1 MIIESEYLYSKVNLY
16 LDGIIQEK
24 ELKNKEDTNNNFSNI
39 NKSLLLNSANI
50 KNNNMIFFKSYLKKD
65 ESNCFTIVDIK
76 NSIKCLFNQE
86 YLSEFLNQY
95 PSYISLNNFDGTLI
109 YVKKCYY
116 DILFNKV
123 GQEKVNAKVI
133 LIIEDF
139 DLDQAQKMS
148 NELYNQK
155 YLDINLNPD
164 IEDKLD
170 DIYYNII
177 KEKTDIDE
185 FAQNNINEH
194 LKIDF
199 DMFFENKIF
208 GGINKNIISSEIN
221 ISPIDKIA
229 WFYSGHNINDFKELS
244 NEEEIMNVHEIQLK
258 NNDNNIDNNIENM
271 NDNNEKNININQNI
285 NLIKNNKNEITE
297 DKLKNLGFKSL
308 LGTNIYM
315 KSKNKIPNGFDLLNK
330 KRERDKFF
338 KKMYKNGNNDI
349 EEEKMIME
357 YGKYNNGNIYMEQ
370 NQQKRNGE
378 DFEKNKKLNNSL
390 PVAIQNL
397 MVKMKKKEP
406 ITLNIFE
413 KYKAYKKLNAN
424 EYKKEK
430 PIK

>member
-1 MIIESEYLYSKVNLY
+1 MIIETEYLYNKVNLY
-16 LDGIIQEK
+16 LDSIIQEK
-24 ELKNKEDTNNNFSNI
+24 EFKNKDDTNNNFTNI

-76 NSIKCLFNQE
+76 NSIKWLFNKE
-86 YLSEFLNQY
+86 YLSEYLYQY

-116 DILFNKV
+116 DILFNKE
-123 GQEKVNAKVI
+123 GEEKINSKVI

-170 DIYYNII
+170 DIYYNMI
-177 KEKTDIDE
+177 KEKTDIDRTAHE
-185 FAQNNINEH
+185 NINEH

-199 DMFFENKIF
+199 DMFYDNKNF

-221 ISPIDKIA
+221 ISPKDKIA
-229 WFYSGHNINDFKELS
+229 WFYSETNINNFKELS
-244 NEEEIMNVHEIQLK
+244 NEEDIMNVHEIQLK
-258 NNDNNIDNNIENM
+258 NNDNNNNLNNSENI
-271 NDNNEKNININQNI
+271 NNNNEKNNH
-285 NLIKNNKNEITE
+285 NNKIEITE
-297 DKLKNLGFKSL
+297 DKLKNLGFKNL
-308 LGTNIYM
+308 LGGNIIM
-315 KSKNKIPNGFDLLNK
+315 KNKNKIVNGFDLLNK
-330 KRERDKFF
+330 KRERDNYI
-338 KKMYKNGNNDI
+338 KKIYKNGNNNDI
-349 EEEKMIME
+349 EEEKTIME
-357 YGKYNNGNIYMEQ
+357 NGKYNNGNIYIEQ
-370 NQQKRNGE
+370 NKQKKYNGGE
-378 DFEKNKKLNNSL
+378 FEQNKKYSNSL
-390 PVAIQNL
+390 PIVIQNL

-406 ITLNIFE
+406 ITFNIFE
-413 KYKAYKKLNAN
+413 KYKAYKKLNSN

-430 PIK
+430 TIK

>member
-16 LDGIIQEK
+16 LDAIIQEK
-24 ELKNKEDTNNNFSNI
+24 ENKNKDDSNNNFTNI
-39 NKSLLLNSANI
+39 NKSILMNSANI

-65 ESNCFTIVDIK
+65 ETNCFTIVDIK
-76 NSIKCLFNQE
+76 NSIKCLFNKE

-116 DILFNKV
+116 DILYNKE
-123 GQEKVNAKVI
+123 GEEKVNAKVI

-155 YLDINLNPD
+155 YIDINLNPD

-177 KEKTDIDE
+177 KEKTDLDIYAKDNID
-185 FAQNNINEH
+185 EH

-199 DMFFENKIF
+199 DVFFDNKNF
-208 GGINKNIISSEIN
+208 GGINKKIISSEIN
-221 ISPIDKIA
+221 ISPKDKIA
-229 WFYSGHNINDFKELS
+229 WFYSGHNTNDFKELS
-244 NEEEIMNVHEIQLK
+244 NEEDIMNIHEIQLY
-258 NNDNNIDNNIENM
+258 NNETNNIET
-271 NDNNEKNININQNI
+271 KNKI
-285 NLIKNNKNEITE
+285 NLKNNKNEITE
-297 DKLKNLGFKSL
+297 DKLKNLDFKSL
-308 LGTNIYM
+308 LGVNIY
-315 KSKNKIPNGFDLLNK
+315 KGNNNKITNGFSLLNK
-330 KRERDKFF
+330 KTKREKYNF
-338 KKMYKNGNNDI
+338 YNNGNNDI
-349 EEEKMIME
+349 EEEKMIFE

-370 NQQKRNGE
+370 NQQIKNIRG
-378 DFEKNKKLNNSL
+378 DFEQNKKKNNIL
-390 PVAIQNL
+390 PVSIQNL
-397 MVKMKKKEP
+397 MVRMQKKEA

-413 KYKAYKKLNAN
+413 KYKTYKKLNAN

>member
-170 DIYYNII
+170 DIYYNMI
-177 KEKTDIDE
+177 KEKTDIDRTAHE
-185 FAQNNINEH
+185 NINEH

-199 DMFFENKIF
+199 DMFFDNKNF

-221 ISPIDKIA
+221 ISPKDKIA
-229 WFYSGHNINDFKELS
+229 WFYSETNINNFKELS
-244 NEEEIMNVHEIQLK
+244 NEEDIMNVHEIQLK
-258 NNDNNIDNNIENM
+258 NNDNNNNLNNSENI
-271 NDNNEKNININQNI
+271 NNNNEKNNH
-285 NLIKNNKNEITE
+285 NNKIEITE
-297 DKLKNLGFKSL
+297 DKLKNLGFKNL
-308 LGTNIYM
+308 LGGNIIM
-315 KSKNKIPNGFDLLNK
+315 KNKNKIVNGFDLLNK
-330 KRERDKFF
+330 KRERDNYI
-338 KKMYKNGNNDI
+338 KKIYKNGNNDI
-349 EEEKMIME
+349 EEEKTIME
-357 YGKYNNGNIYMEQ
+357 NGKYNNGNIYIEQ
-370 NQQKRNGE
+370 NKQKKYNGGE
-378 DFEKNKKLNNSL
+378 FEQNKKYSNSL
-390 PVAIQNL
+390 PIVIQNL

-406 ITLNIFE
+406 ITFNIFE
-413 KYKAYKKLNAN
+413 KYKTYKKLNSN

-430 PIK
+430 TIK

>member
-16 LDGIIQEK
+16 LDAIIQEK
-24 ELKNKEDTNNNFSNI
+24 ENKNKDDSNNNFTNI
-39 NKSLLLNSANI
+39 NKSILMNSANI

-65 ESNCFTIVDIK
+65 ETNCFTIVDIK

-116 DILFNKV
+116 DILYNKE
-123 GQEKVNAKVI
+123 GEEKVNAKVI

-155 YLDINLNPD
+155 YIDINLNPD

-177 KEKTDIDE
+177 KEKTDLDIYAKDNID
-185 FAQNNINEH
+185 EH

-199 DMFFENKIF
+199 DVFFDNKNF
-208 GGINKNIISSEIN
+208 GGINKKIISSEIN
-221 ISPIDKIA
+221 ISPKDKIA
-229 WFYSGHNINDFKELS
+229 WFYSGHNTNDFKELS
-244 NEEEIMNVHEIQLK
+244 NEEDIMNIHEIQLY
-258 NNDNNIDNNIENM
+258 
-271 NDNNEKNININQNI
+271 NNETNKNETKNKI
-285 NLIKNNKNEITE
+285 NLKNNKNEITE
-297 DKLKNLGFKSL
+297 DKLKNLDFKSL
-308 LGTNIYM
+308 LGVNIY
-315 KSKNKIPNGFDLLNK
+315 KGNNNKITNGFSLLNK
-330 KRERDKFF
+330 KTKREKYNF
-338 KKMYKNGNNDI
+338 YNNGNNDI
-349 EEEKMIME
+349 EEEKMIFE

-370 NQQKRNGE
+370 NQQIKNIRG
-378 DFEKNKKLNNSL
+378 DFEQNKKKNNIL
-390 PVAIQNL
+390 PVSIQNL
-397 MVKMKKKEP
+397 MVRMQKKEA

-413 KYKAYKKLNAN
+413 KYKTYKKLNAN

>member
-16 LDGIIQEK
+16 LDAIIQEK
-24 ELKNKEDTNNNFSNI
+24 ENKNKDDSNNNFTNI
-39 NKSLLLNSANI
+39 NKSILMNSANI

-65 ESNCFTIVDIK
+65 ETNCFTIVDIK

-116 DILFNKV
+116 DILYNKE
-123 GQEKVNAKVI
+123 GEEKVNAKVI

-155 YLDINLNPD
+155 YIDINLNPD

-177 KEKTDIDE
+177 KEKTDLDIYAKDNID
-185 FAQNNINEH
+185 EH

-199 DMFFENKIF
+199 DVFFDNKNF
-208 GGINKNIISSEIN
+208 GGINKKIISSEIN
-221 ISPIDKIA
+221 ISPKDKIA
-229 WFYSGHNINDFKELS
+229 WFYSGHNTNDFKELS
-244 NEEEIMNVHEIQLK
+244 NEEDIMNIHEIQLY
-258 NNDNNIDNNIENM
+258 NNETNNIET
-271 NDNNEKNININQNI
+271 KNKI
-285 NLIKNNKNEITE
+285 NLKNNKNEITE
-297 DKLKNLGFKSL
+297 DKLKNLDFKSL
-308 LGTNIYM
+308 LGVNIY
-315 KSKNKIPNGFDLLNK
+315 KGNNNKITNGFSLLNK
-330 KRERDKFF
+330 KTKREKYNF
-338 KKMYKNGNNDI
+338 YNNGNNDI
-349 EEEKMIME
+349 EEEKMIFE

-370 NQQKRNGE
+370 NQQIKNIRG
-378 DFEKNKKLNNSL
+378 DFEQNKKKNNIL
-390 PVAIQNL
+390 PVSIQNL
-397 MVKMKKKEP
+397 MVRMQKKEA

-413 KYKAYKKLNAN
+413 KYKNYKKLNEN

>member
-16 LDGIIQEK
+16 LDAIIQEK
-24 ELKNKEDTNNNFSNI
+24 ENKNKDDSNNNFTNI
-39 NKSLLLNSANI
+39 NKSILMNSANI

-65 ESNCFTIVDIK
+65 ETNCFTIVDIK

-116 DILFNKV
+116 DILYNKE
-123 GQEKVNAKVI
+123 GEEKVNAKVI

-155 YLDINLNPD
+155 YIDINLNPD

-177 KEKTDIDE
+177 KEKTDLDIYAKDNID
-185 FAQNNINEH
+185 EH

-199 DMFFENKIF
+199 DVFFDNKNF
-208 GGINKNIISSEIN
+208 GGINKKIISSEIN
-221 ISPIDKIA
+221 ISPKDKIA
-229 WFYSGHNINDFKELS
+229 WFYSGHNTNDFKELS
-244 NEEEIMNVHEIQLK
+244 NEEDIMNIHEIQLY
-258 NNDNNIDNNIENM
+258 
-271 NDNNEKNININQNI
+271 NNETNKNQTKNKI
-285 NLIKNNKNEITE
+285 NLKNNKNEITE
-297 DKLKNLGFKSL
+297 DKLKNLDFKSL
-308 LGTNIYM
+308 LGVNIY
-315 KSKNKIPNGFDLLNK
+315 KGNNNKITNGFSLLNK
-330 KRERDKFF
+330 KTKREKYNF
-338 KKMYKNGNNDI
+338 YNNGNNDI
-349 EEEKMIME
+349 EEEKMIFE

-370 NQQKRNGE
+370 NQQIKNIRG
-378 DFEKNKKLNNSL
+378 DFEQNKKKNNIL
-390 PVAIQNL
+390 PVSIQNL
-397 MVKMKKKEP
+397 MVRMQKKEA

-413 KYKAYKKLNAN
+413 KYKTYKKLNAN

>member
-1 MIIESEYLYSKVNLY
+1 MIIETEYLYNKVNLY
-16 LDGIIQEK
+16 LDSIIQEK
-24 ELKNKEDTNNNFSNI
+24 DLNNKDDTNNNFANI
-39 NKSLLLNSANI
+39 NKSLLINSSNK

-65 ESNCFTIVDIK
+65 DTNCFTIVDIK

-109 YVKKCYY
+109 YVRKCYY
-116 DILFNKV
+116 DILFNKE
-123 GQEKVNAKVI
+123 GEEKINAKVI

-170 DIYYNII
+170 DIYYNMI
-177 KEKTDIDE
+177 KEKTDIDGY
-185 FAQNNINEH
+185 AQNNINEH

-199 DMFFENKIF
+199 DMFFDSKNF

-221 ISPIDKIA
+221 ISPKDKIA
-229 WFYSGHNINDFKELS
+229 WFFSGTNINNFKELS

-258 NNDNNIDNNIENM
+258 NNIANNIQETTDEPNINKTTNNNII
-271 NDNNEKNININQNI
+271 KNI
-285 NLIKNNKNEITE
+285 KNEITE

-308 LGTNIYM
+308 LGGNIFM
-315 KSKNKIPNGFDLLNK
+315 KNKNNIINNGFDLLNK
-330 KRERDKFF
+330 KREREKYI
-338 KKMYKNGNNDI
+338 KKIYKNGINDI

-357 YGKYNNGNIYMEQ
+357 NAKYNGNTYKGQ
-370 NQQKRNGE
+370 NQQIKISAVE
-378 DFEKNKKLNNSL
+378 FEQNKKLINSL
-390 PVAIQNL
+390 PFELQNL
-397 MVKMKKKEP
+397 IVKMKKKQP
-406 ITLNIFE
+406 ITFNIFE
-413 KYKAYKKLNAN
+413 KYKAYKKLNSN

-430 PIK
+430 NIK

>member
-16 LDGIIQEK
+16 LDAIIQEK
-24 ELKNKEDTNNNFSNI
+24 ENKNKDDSNNNFTNI
-39 NKSLLLNSANI
+39 NKSILMNSANI

-116 DILFNKV
+116 DILYNKE
-123 GQEKVNAKVI
+123 GEEKVNAKVI

-155 YLDINLNPD
+155 YIDINLNPD

-177 KEKTDIDE
+177 KEKTDLDIYAKDNID
-185 FAQNNINEH
+185 EH

-199 DMFFENKIF
+199 DVFFDNKNF
-208 GGINKNIISSEIN
+208 GGINKKIISSEIN
-221 ISPIDKIA
+221 ISPKDKIA
-229 WFYSGHNINDFKELS
+229 WFYSGHNTNDFKELS
-244 NEEEIMNVHEIQLK
+244 NEEDIMNIHEIQLY
-258 NNDNNIDNNIENM
+258 NNETNNIET
-271 NDNNEKNININQNI
+271 KNKI
-285 NLIKNNKNEITE
+285 NLKNNKNEITE
-297 DKLKNLGFKSL
+297 DKLKNLDFKSL
-308 LGTNIYM
+308 LGVNIY
-315 KSKNKIPNGFDLLNK
+315 KGNNNKITNGFSLLNK
-330 KRERDKFF
+330 KTKREKYNF
-338 KKMYKNGNNDI
+338 YNNGNNDI
-349 EEEKMIME
+349 EEEKMIFE

-370 NQQKRNGE
+370 NQQIKNIRG
-378 DFEKNKKLNNSL
+378 DFEQNKKKNNIL
-390 PVAIQNL
+390 PVSIQNL
-397 MVKMKKKEP
+397 MVRMQKKEA

-413 KYKAYKKLNAN
+413 KYKTYKKLNAN

>member
-1 MIIESEYLYSKVNLY
+1 MIIETEYLFNKVNLY
-16 LDGIIQEK
+16 LDSIIEEK
-24 ELKNKEDTNNNFSNI
+24 EFKNKEDINNNFTNI
-39 NKSLLLNSANI
+39 SKTLLMNSANI
-50 KNNNMIFFKSYLKKD
+50 KNNNMVFFKSYLKKD

-76 NSIKCLFNQE
+76 NSIKCLFNKE

-109 YVKKCYY
+109 YVRKCYY
-116 DILFNKV
+116 DILFNKK
-123 GQEKVNAKVI
+123 GEEKVNAKVI

-164 IEDKLD
+164 IEEKLD
-170 DIYYNII
+170 DIYYNMI
-177 KEKTDIDE
+177 KEKTDTDIS
-185 FAQNNINEH
+185 AQENINEH

-199 DMFFENKIF
+199 DMFLDNKNF
-208 GGINKNIISSEIN
+208 GGINNIISSKID
-221 ISPIDKIA
+221 ISPKDKIA
-229 WFYSGHNINDFKELS
+229 WFYSGTDVDNFKELS
-244 NEEEIMNVHEIQLK
+244 NEEEIMNVHEIQMK
-258 NNDNNIDNNIENM
+258 NNNNEIDNLKKNEEDNNKNNNI
-271 NDNNEKNININQNI
+271 
-285 NLIKNNKNEITE
+285 IKNKNEITE

-308 LGTNIYM
+308 LGGNIFM
-315 KSKNKIPNGFDLLNK
+315 KNKNKIMNGFDLLNK
-330 KRERDKFF
+330 KREREKFF
-338 KKMYKNGNNDI
+338 KKIYKNGNNDI

-357 YGKYNNGNIYMEQ
+357 YGKYSNGNIYME
-370 NQQKRNGE
+370 QQKRNGE

-406 ITLNIFE
+406 ITFNIFE

>member
-1 MIIESEYLYSKVNLY
+1 MIIETEYLYNKVNLY
-16 LDGIIQEK
+16 LDSIIQEK
-24 ELKNKEDTNNNFSNI
+24 EFKNKDDTNNNFTNI

-76 NSIKCLFNQE
+76 NSIKCLFNKE
-86 YLSEFLNQY
+86 YLSEYLNQY

-116 DILFNKV
+116 DILFNKE
-123 GQEKVNAKVI
+123 GEEKINSKVI

-170 DIYYNII
+170 DIYYNMI
-177 KEKTDIDE
+177 KEKTDIDRTAHE
-185 FAQNNINEH
+185 NINEH

-199 DMFFENKIF
+199 DMFFDNKNF

-221 ISPIDKIA
+221 ISPKDKIA
-229 WFYSGHNINDFKELS
+229 WFYSETNINNFKELS
-244 NEEEIMNVHEIQLK
+244 NEEDIMNVHEIQLK
-258 NNDNNIDNNIENM
+258 NNDNNNNLNNSENI
-271 NDNNEKNININQNI
+271 NNNNEKNNH
-285 NLIKNNKNEITE
+285 NNKIEITE
-297 DKLKNLGFKSL
+297 DKLKNLGFKNL
-308 LGTNIYM
+308 LGGNIIM
-315 KSKNKIPNGFDLLNK
+315 KNKNKIVNGFDLLNK
-330 KRERDKFF
+330 KRERDNYI
-338 KKMYKNGNNDI
+338 KKIYKNGNNDI
-349 EEEKMIME
+349 EEEKTIME
-357 YGKYNNGNIYMEQ
+357 NGKYNNGNIYIEQ
-370 NQQKRNGE
+370 NKQKKYNGGE
-378 DFEKNKKLNNSL
+378 FEQNKKYSNSL
-390 PVAIQNL
+390 PIVIQNL

-406 ITLNIFE
+406 ITFNIFE
-413 KYKAYKKLNAN
+413 KYKTYKKLNSN

-430 PIK
+430 TIK

>member
-16 LDGIIQEK
+16 LDAIIQEK
-24 ELKNKEDTNNNFSNI
+24 ENKNKDDSNNNFTNI
-39 NKSLLLNSANI
+39 NKSILMNSANI

-65 ESNCFTIVDIK
+65 ETNCFTIVDIK

-116 DILFNKV
+116 DILYNKE
-123 GQEKVNAKVI
+123 GEEKVNAKVI

-155 YLDINLNPD
+155 YIDINLNPD

-177 KEKTDIDE
+177 KEKTDLDIYAKDNID
-185 FAQNNINEH
+185 EH

-199 DMFFENKIF
+199 DVFFDNKNF
-208 GGINKNIISSEIN
+208 GGINKKIISSEIN
-221 ISPIDKIA
+221 ISPKDKIA
-229 WFYSGHNINDFKELS
+229 WFYSGHNTNDFKELS
-244 NEEEIMNVHEIQLK
+244 NEEDIMNIHEIQLY
-258 NNDNNIDNNIENM
+258 
-271 NDNNEKNININQNI
+271 NNETNNNETKNKI
-285 NLIKNNKNEITE
+285 NLKNNKNEITE
-297 DKLKNLGFKSL
+297 DKLKNLDFKSL
-308 LGTNIYM
+308 LGVNIY
-315 KSKNKIPNGFDLLNK
+315 KGNNNKITNGFSLLNK
-330 KRERDKFF
+330 KTKREKYNF
-338 KKMYKNGNNDI
+338 YNNGNNDI
-349 EEEKMIME
+349 EEEKMIFE
-357 YGKYNNGNIYMEQ
+357 YGKYHNGNIYMEQ
-370 NQQKRNGE
+370 NHQIKNIRG
-378 DFEKNKKLNNSL
+378 DFEQNKKKNNIL
-390 PVAIQNL
+390 PVSIQNL
-397 MVKMKKKEP
+397 MVRMQKKEA

-413 KYKAYKKLNAN
+413 KYKTYKKLNAN

>member
-16 LDGIIQEK
+16 LDAIIQEK
-24 ELKNKEDTNNNFSNI
+24 ENKNKDDSNNNFTNI
-39 NKSLLLNSANI
+39 NKSILMNSANI

-116 DILFNKV
+116 DILYNKE
-123 GQEKVNAKVI
+123 GEEKVNAKVI

-155 YLDINLNPD
+155 YIDINLNPD

-177 KEKTDIDE
+177 KEKTDLDIYAKDNID
-185 FAQNNINEH
+185 EH

-199 DMFFENKIF
+199 VVFFDNKNF
-208 GGINKNIISSEIN
+208 GGINKKIISSEIN
-221 ISPIDKIA
+221 ISPKDKIA
-229 WFYSGHNINDFKELS
+229 WFYSGHNTNDFKELS
-244 NEEEIMNVHEIQLK
+244 NEEDIMNIHEIQLY
-258 NNDNNIDNNIENM
+258 NNETNNIET
-271 NDNNEKNININQNI
+271 KNKI
-285 NLIKNNKNEITE
+285 NLKNNKNEITE
-297 DKLKNLGFKSL
+297 DKLKNLDFKSL
-308 LGTNIYM
+308 LGVNIY
-315 KSKNKIPNGFDLLNK
+315 KGNNNKITNGFSLLNK
-330 KRERDKFF
+330 KTKREKYNF
-338 KKMYKNGNNDI
+338 YNNGNNDI
-349 EEEKMIME
+349 EEEKMIFE

-370 NQQKRNGE
+370 NQQIKNIRG
-378 DFEKNKKLNNSL
+378 DFEQNKKKNNIL
-390 PVAIQNL
+390 PVSIQNL
-397 MVKMKKKEP
+397 MVRMQKKEA

-413 KYKAYKKLNAN
+413 KYKTYKKLNAN

>member
-16 LDGIIQEK
+16 LDAIIQEK
-24 ELKNKEDTNNNFSNI
+24 ENKNKDESNNNFTNI
-39 NKSLLLNSANI
+39 NKSILMNSANI

-65 ESNCFTIVDIK
+65 ETNCFTIVDIK

-116 DILFNKV
+116 DILYNKE
-123 GQEKVNAKVI
+123 GEEKVNAKVI

-155 YLDINLNPD
+155 YIDINLNPD

-177 KEKTDIDE
+177 KEKTDLDIYAKDNID
-185 FAQNNINEH
+185 EH

-199 DMFFENKIF
+199 DVFFDNKNF
-208 GGINKNIISSEIN
+208 GGINKKIISSEIN
-221 ISPIDKIA
+221 ISPKDKIA
-229 WFYSGHNINDFKELS
+229 WFYSGHNTNDFKELS
-244 NEEEIMNVHEIQLK
+244 NEEDIMNIHEIQLY
-258 NNDNNIDNNIENM
+258 NNETNNIET
-271 NDNNEKNININQNI
+271 KNKI
-285 NLIKNNKNEITE
+285 NLKNNKNEITE
-297 DKLKNLGFKSL
+297 DKLKNLDFKSL
-308 LGTNIYM
+308 LGVNIY
-315 KSKNKIPNGFDLLNK
+315 KGNNNKITNGFSLLNK
-330 KRERDKFF
+330 KTKREKYNF
-338 KKMYKNGNNDI
+338 YNNGNNDI
-349 EEEKMIME
+349 EEEKMIFE

-370 NQQKRNGE
+370 NQQIKNIRG
-378 DFEKNKKLNNSL
+378 DFEQNKKKNNIL
-390 PVAIQNL
+390 PVSIQNL
-397 MVKMKKKEP
+397 MVRMQKKEA

-413 KYKAYKKLNAN
+413 KYKTYKKLNAN

>member
-16 LDGIIQEK
+16 LDAIIQEK
-24 ELKNKEDTNNNFSNI
+24 ENKNKDDSNNNFTNI
-39 NKSLLLNSANI
+39 NKSILMNSANI

-65 ESNCFTIVDIK
+65 ETNCFTIVDIK

-116 DILFNKV
+116 DILYNKE
-123 GQEKVNAKVI
+123 GEEKVNAKVI

-155 YLDINLNPD
+155 YIDINLNPD

-177 KEKTDIDE
+177 KEKTDLDIYAKDNID
-185 FAQNNINEH
+185 EH

-199 DMFFENKIF
+199 DVFFDNKNF
-208 GGINKNIISSEIN
+208 GGINKKIISSEIN
-221 ISPIDKIA
+221 ISPKDKIA
-229 WFYSGHNINDFKELS
+229 WFYSGHNTNDFKELS
-244 NEEEIMNVHEIQLK
+244 NEEDIMNIHEIQLY
-258 NNDNNIDNNIENM
+258 NNETNNIET
-271 NDNNEKNININQNI
+271 KNKI
-285 NLIKNNKNEITE
+285 NLKNNKNEITE
-297 DKLKNLGFKSL
+297 DKLKNLDFKSL
-308 LGTNIYM
+308 LGVNIY
-315 KSKNKIPNGFDLLNK
+315 KGNNNKITNGFSLLNK
-330 KRERDKFF
+330 KTKREKYNF
-338 KKMYKNGNNDI
+338 YNNGNNDI
-349 EEEKMIME
+349 EEEKMIFE

-370 NQQKRNGE
+370 NQQIKNIRG
-378 DFEKNKKLNNSL
+378 DFEQNKKKNNIL
-390 PVAIQNL
+390 PVSIQNL
-397 MVKMKKKEP
+397 MVRMQKKEA

-413 KYKAYKKLNAN
+413 KYKTYKKLNAN

>member
-16 LDGIIQEK
+16 LDAIIQEK
-24 ELKNKEDTNNNFSNI
+24 ENKNKDDSNNNFTNI
-39 NKSLLLNSANI
+39 NKSILMNSANI

-65 ESNCFTIVDIK
+65 ETNCFTIVDIK

-116 DILFNKV
+116 DILYNKE
-123 GQEKVNAKVI
+123 GEEKVNAKVI

-155 YLDINLNPD
+155 YIDINLNPD

-177 KEKTDIDE
+177 KEKTDLDIYAKDNID
-185 FAQNNINEH
+185 EH

-199 DMFFENKIF
+199 DVFFDNKNF
-208 GGINKNIISSEIN
+208 GGINKKIISSEIN
-221 ISPIDKIA
+221 ISPKDKIA
-229 WFYSGHNINDFKELS
+229 WFYSGHNTNDFKELS
-244 NEEEIMNVHEIQLK
+244 NEEDIMNIHEIQLY
-258 NNDNNIDNNIENM
+258 
-271 NDNNEKNININQNI
+271 NNETNNNETKNKI
-285 NLIKNNKNEITE
+285 NLKNNKNEITE
-297 DKLKNLGFKSL
+297 DKLKNLDFKSL
-308 LGTNIYM
+308 LGVNIY
-315 KSKNKIPNGFDLLNK
+315 KGNNNKITNGFSLLNK
-330 KRERDKFF
+330 KTKREKYNF
-338 KKMYKNGNNDI
+338 YNNGNNDI
-349 EEEKMIME
+349 EEEKMIFE

-370 NQQKRNGE
+370 NQQIKNIRG
-378 DFEKNKKLNNSL
+378 DFEQNKKKNNIL
-390 PVAIQNL
+390 PVSIQNL
-397 MVKMKKKEP
+397 MVRMQKKEA

-413 KYKAYKKLNAN
+413 KYKTYKKLNAN

>member
-39 NKSLLLNSANI
+39 NKSLLLYSANI
-50 KNNNMIFFKSYLKKD
+50 KNNNMIFFKSNLKKD

-258 NNDNNIDNNIENM
+258 NNDNNSDNNIENM
-271 NDNNEKNININQNI
+271 NDNNENEKIISLNQNI
-285 NLIKNNKNEITE
+285 NSLKNSKNEITE

-315 KSKNKIPNGFDLLNK
+315 KNKNKNKISNGFDLLNK

-357 YGKYNNGNIYMEQ
+357 YGKYNNGSIYM
-370 NQQKRNGE
+370 E

>member
-16 LDGIIQEK
+16 LDAIIQEK
-24 ELKNKEDTNNNFSNI
+24 ENKNKDDSNNNFTNI
-39 NKSLLLNSANI
+39 NKSILMNSANI

-65 ESNCFTIVDIK
+65 ETNCFTIVDIK
-76 NSIKCLFNQE
+76 NSIKCLFNKE

-116 DILFNKV
+116 DILYNKE
-123 GQEKVNAKVI
+123 GEEKVNAKVI

-155 YLDINLNPD
+155 YIDINLNPD

-177 KEKTDIDE
+177 KEKTDLDIYAKDNID
-185 FAQNNINEH
+185 EH

-199 DMFFENKIF
+199 DVFFDNKNF
-208 GGINKNIISSEIN
+208 GGINKKIISSEIN
-221 ISPIDKIA
+221 ISPKDKIA
-229 WFYSGHNINDFKELS
+229 WFYSGHNTNDFKELS
-244 NEEEIMNVHEIQLK
+244 NEEDIMNIHEIQLY
-258 NNDNNIDNNIENM
+258 
-271 NDNNEKNININQNI
+271 NNETNKNQTKNKI
-285 NLIKNNKNEITE
+285 NLKNNKNEITE
-297 DKLKNLGFKSL
+297 DKLKNLDFKSL
-308 LGTNIYM
+308 LGVNIY
-315 KSKNKIPNGFDLLNK
+315 KGNNNKITNGFSLLNK
-330 KRERDKFF
+330 KTKREKYNF
-338 KKMYKNGNNDI
+338 YNNGNNDI
-349 EEEKMIME
+349 EEEKMIFE

-370 NQQKRNGE
+370 NQQIKNIRG
-378 DFEKNKKLNNSL
+378 DFEQNKKKNNIL
-390 PVAIQNL
+390 PVSIQNL
-397 MVKMKKKEP
+397 MVRMQKKEA

-413 KYKAYKKLNAN
+413 KYKTYKKLNAN